1 MLIHLVTGGAG
12 FLGSHLI
19 DRLMES
25 GEEVICLDNYFT
37 GRKRNIARWIGH
49 PRFELIRHDVTEPIK
64 LEVDRIW
71 HMACPA
77 SPIHYQFNPVKT
89 AKTSFL
95 GTYNMLGLARRV
107 GARLLLASTSE
118 VYGDP
123 EVHPQPES
131 YCGHVNPI
139 GIRSCYDEG
148 KRIAETLCFDY
159 KRMND
164 VEVRVARIFNT
175 YGPRMLIDDGRVV
188 SNFIVQALRQQ
199 PLTLYGDGSQ
209 TRSFC
214 YVTDLIEGLIRLMN
228 GPHTGPMN
236 IGNPDEFTI
245 RQLAELV
252 RERINPDLA
261 LIYKPLPQDDPQQRR
276 PLIDLARQELGW
288 QPTVSLEQGLGAT
301 IESFR
306 NVLALEAG
314 ADA

>member
-1 MLIHLVTGGAG
+1 MGLRHLVTGGAG
-12 FLGSHLI
+12 FVGSHLI
-19 DRLMES
+19 DRLMAK

-37 GRKRNIARWIGH
+37 GRKDNIRHWISH
-49 PRFELIRHDVTEPIK
+49 PNFELIRHDVTEPIS

-71 HMACPA
+71 HLACPA
-77 SPIHYQFNPVKT
+77 SPVHYQFNPIKT

-131 YCGHVNPI
+131 YRGCVNTI

-159 KRMND
+159 KRMHD
-164 VEVRVARIFNT
+164 VEIRVVRIFNT
-175 YGPRMLIDDGRVV
+175 YGPRMLEDDGRVV
-188 SNFIVQALRQQ
+188 SNFIVQALRGE
-199 PLTLYGDGSQ
+199 PLTLYGDGMQ

-214 YVTDLIEGLIRLMN
+214 YVDDLVEGFLRLME

-236 IGNPDEFTI
+236 IGNPGEFTI
-245 RQLAELV
+245 KQLAELV
-252 RERINPDLA
+252 RDRINPNLE
-261 LIYKPLPQDDPQQRR
+261 LVYRPLPQDDPMQRQ
-276 PLIDLARQELGW
+276 PVIDLAREVLGW
-288 QPTVSLEQGLGAT
+288 EPQISLQQGLEPT
-301 IESFR
+301 IADFR
-306 NVLALEAG
+306 KRVK
-314 ADA
+314 

>member
-1 MLIHLVTGGAG
+1 MRIHLVTGGAG

-19 DRLMES
+19 DRLMEA

-37 GRKRNIARWIGH
+37 GRKANIVRWIGH

-71 HMACPA
+71 HLACPA
-77 SPIHYQFNPVKT
+77 SPIHYQVNPVKT

-123 EVHPQPES
+123 EVHPQRES
-131 YCGHVNPI
+131 YWGSVNPI
-139 GIRSCYDEG
+139 GVRSCYDEG

-159 KRMND
+159 QRMND
-164 VEVRVARIFNT
+164 VEVRVVRIFNT
-175 YGPRMLIDDGRVV
+175 YGPRMLPDDGRVV
-188 SNFIVQALRQQ
+188 SNFIVQALRGE

-214 YVTDLIEGLIRLMN
+214 YVNDLIEGLIRLMN
-228 GPHTGPMN
+228 SEHTGPIN

-252 RERINPDLA
+252 RKQINPNLK
-261 LIYKPLPQDDPQQRR
+261 LVEKPLPEDDPQQRQ
-276 PLIDLARQELGW
+276 PAIDLARQLLNW
-288 QPTVSLEQGLGAT
+288 QPTVSLEQGLAPT

-306 NVLALEAG
+306 NVLKSESG
-314 ADA
+314 CGT

>member
-1 MLIHLVTGGAG
+1 MQVHLVTGGAG

-19 DRLMES
+19 DRLMEA

-37 GRKRNIARWIGH
+37 GRKSNIFRWIGH

-71 HMACPA
+71 HLACPA

-123 EVHPQPES
+123 KVHPQPES
-131 YCGHVNPI
+131 YWGCVNPI
-139 GIRSCYDEG
+139 GVRSCYDEG

-159 KRMND
+159 QRMSD

-175 YGPRMLIDDGRVV
+175 FGPRMLLNDGRVV
-188 SNFIVQALRQQ
+188 SNFIVQALRGES
-199 PLTLYGDGSQ
+199 LTLYGSGKQ

-214 YVTDLIEGLIRLMN
+214 YVSDLVEGLIRLMN
-228 GPHTGPMN
+228 SDLSGPIN
-236 IGNPDEFTI
+236 LGNPDEFTI
-245 RQLAELV
+245 RELAELV
-252 RERINPDLA
+252 RERINPSLQ
-261 LIYKPLPQDDPQQRR
+261 LLNKPLPQDDPQRR
-276 PLIDLARQELGW
+276 QPSIDLAQQHLDW
-288 QPTVSLEQGLGAT
+288 QPTVSLVQGLPPT

-306 NVLALEAG
+306 SVLALERSTEA
-314 ADA
+314 

>member
-1 MLIHLVTGGAG
+1 MGLRHLVTGGAG
-12 FLGSHLI
+12 FVGSHLI
-19 DRLMES
+19 DRLMAK

-37 GRKRNIARWIGH
+37 GRKDNIRHWISH
-49 PRFELIRHDVTEPIK
+49 PNFELIRHDVTEPIR

-71 HMACPA
+71 HLACPA
-77 SPIHYQFNPVKT
+77 SPVHYQFNPIKT

-131 YCGHVNPI
+131 YRGCVNTI

-159 KRMND
+159 KRMHD
-164 VEVRVARIFNT
+164 VEIRVVRIFNT
-175 YGPRMLIDDGRVV
+175 YGPRMLEDDGRVV
-188 SNFIVQALRQQ
+188 SNFIVQALRGE
-199 PLTLYGDGSQ
+199 PLTLYGDGMQ

-214 YVTDLIEGLIRLMN
+214 YVDDLVEGFLRLME

-236 IGNPDEFTI
+236 IGNPGEFTI
-245 RQLAELV
+245 KQLAELV
-252 RERINPDLA
+252 RDRINPNLE
-261 LIYKPLPQDDPQQRR
+261 LVYRPLPQDDPMQRQ
-276 PLIDLARQELGW
+276 PAIDLAREVLGW
-288 QPTVSLEQGLGAT
+288 EPQISLQQGLEPT
-301 IESFR
+301 IADFR
-306 NVLALEAG
+306 KRVK
-314 ADA
+314 